1 MSRDITP
8 AVATALNA
16 SELQPAIFF
25 EGEFPSGAVRI
36 WTGVGPID
44 WDGKTWTGVGVLLG
58 LGALEETSDVVASGT
73 TVSLSGVPLDLVSLA
88 INEARQGQAGRIWLA
103 LLSEDRAIIA
113 DPVQA
118 FTGRLDVPEIA
129 QDGQSCRITISYESR
144 LIDLST
150 ARNWRYT
157 HESQQVLHPGDR
169 GFAHVTAIQDREITW
184 GRG

>member
-8 AVATALNA
+8 AVAAALNA

-36 WTGVGPID
+36 WTGLGDIS

-88 INEARQGQAGRIWLA
+88 ITQARQGQAGRIWLA
-103 LLSEDRAIIA
+103 LLSAERAIIA

-129 QDGQSCRITISYESR
+129 EDGQSCRITISYESR
-144 LIDLST
+144 LIDLGT